1 MIREGEGWIPFV
13 FHYVHVSVCVR
24 VCAHQCRGSQRPERV
39 SDPPGAEVTSD
50 SELAWVLGHKPGAP
64 ARAAQEPEQRG
75 NC

>member
-1 MIREGEGWIPFV
+1 MCVREKLCV
-13 FHYVHVSVCVR
+13 YACLSVTVCVR

-39 SDPPGAEVTSD
+39 SDPSGAEVTSD

-64 ARAAQEPEQRG
+64 AGAAQEPEQRG